1 MFYSI
6 GYFILVESGIAFY
19 HIFPYIIEL
28 TLLYSTGKTVSDFF
42 FLTLSRSWNFL
53 LCCFAQL
60 DMAVERLAFTR
71 ERDTN
76 GMY

>member
-28 TLLYSTGKTVSDFF
+28 SLLYSTGKTVSDFF
-42 FLTLSRSWNFL
+42 FYFLVFIQKLESPSLLFCTVGYGSREAGL
-53 LCCFAQL
+53 H
-60 DMAVERLAFTR
+60 
-71 ERDTN
+71 
-76 GMY
+76 

>member
-42 FLTLSRSWNFL
+42 FFDFIQKLEFPSLLFCTVGYGSREAGL
-53 LCCFAQL
+53 H
-60 DMAVERLAFTR
+60 
-71 ERDTN
+71 
-76 GMY
+76 